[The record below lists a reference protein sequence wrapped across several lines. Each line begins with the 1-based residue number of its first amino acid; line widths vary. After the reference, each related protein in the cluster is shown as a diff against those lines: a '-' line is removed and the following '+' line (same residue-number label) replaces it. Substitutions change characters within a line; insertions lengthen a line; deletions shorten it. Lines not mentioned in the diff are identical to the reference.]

1 MTQTIATDTID
12 AEIAEPV
19 VARATHTVA
28 DFHKLLVTTLP
39 RLRVQALALTRN
51 RSDADDLVQAAV
63 TSALAAK
70 DSFTPGTNF
79 GAWMFRIL
87 RNRFI
92 SDVRR
97 KRETTDIDD
106 VPSSAFARPG
116 AQEDSLVMRELRGHL
131 GRLPAEQRT
140 ALVMVTVQGLSY
152 EEVAAA
158 MDCAVGTAKCRVFRA
173 RQTLQRWLTGE
184 ERGVETPV
192 AARKVSSSPRAPR
205 RHTARREDGVGH
217 ASPV

>member
-1 MTQTIATDTID
+1 MSQTETMQ
-12 AEIAEPV
+12 PV
-19 VARATHTVA
+19 AA
-28 DFHKLLVTTLP
+28 DVEFNFHDLLTTTLP

-63 TSALAAK
+63 TSALAAR

-92 SDVRR
+92 SDIRR
-97 KRETTDIDD
+97 KRETADLDD

-116 AQEDSLVMRELRGHL
+116 AQEDSLVMRELRIHMA
-131 GRLPAEQRT
+131 RLPAEQRT
-140 ALVMVTVQGLSY
+140 ALVMVTVQGMSY
-152 EEVAAA
+152 EEVAKA

-184 ERGVETPV
+184 EHSIADQNKAQKGREKGRSLPS
-192 AARKVSSSPRAPR
+192 RRAPR
-205 RHTARREDGVGH
+205 SDEAEGGWATI
-217 ASPV
+217 

>member
-1 MTQTIATDTID
+1 MSQTIEMPETDID
-12 AEIAEPV
+12 ETPAVRP
-19 VARATHTVA
+19 THSTA

-51 RSDADDLVQAAV
+51 RADADDLVQAAV

-131 GRLPAEQRT
+131 SRLPAEQRT

-158 MDCAVGTAKCRVFRA
+158 MNCAVGTAKCRVFRA

-184 ERGVETPV
+184 ERGVETPK
-192 AARKVSSSPRAPR
+192 AATSARKSASPRSTR
-205 RHTARREDGVGH
+205 RRQTSDDAGMGH
-217 ASPV
+217 ATPV

>member
-1 MTQTIATDTID
+1 MSQTI
-12 AEIAEPV
+12 EIPTA
-19 VARATHTVA
+19 ARATHSMA

-51 RSDADDLVQAAV
+51 RADADDLVQAAV

-116 AQEDSLVMRELRGHL
+116 AQEDSLIMRELRGHL
-131 GRLPAEQRT
+131 SRLPAEQRT
-140 ALVMVTVQGLSY
+140 ALVMVTVQGMSY

-184 ERGVETPV
+184 ERGVDAPV
-192 AARKVSSSPRAPR
+192 VARKTASSPRASR
-205 RHTARREDGVGH
+205 RHTAKNDAGMGH
-217 ASPV
+217 ATPV

>member
-1 MTQTIATDTID
+1 MSQTTTD
-12 AEIAEPV
+12 
-19 VARATHTVA
+19 ARE
-28 DFHKLLVTTLP
+28 FHALLVTTLP

-51 RSDADDLVQAAV
+51 RADADDLVQAAV
-63 TSALAAK
+63 TSALAAR

-97 KRETTDIDD
+97 RRETTELDD

-116 AQEDSLVMRELRGHL
+116 AQEDSLVMGELRKHMA
-131 GRLPAEQRT
+131 RLPAEQRT
-140 ALVMVTVQGLSY
+140 ALVMVTVQGMSY

-184 ERGVETPV
+184 ERG
-192 AARKVSSSPRAPR
+192 AAGKAAAKQAPSNR
-205 RHTARREDGVGH
+205 GLKRHTDRLAGAEEER
-217 ASPV
+217 ASLA

>member
-1 MTQTIATDTID
+1 MTETVAVTTAPATS
-12 AEIAEPV
+12 
-19 VARATHTVA
+19 HTVA

-51 RSDADDLVQAAV
+51 RADADDLVQAAV

-131 GRLPAEQRT
+131 SRLPAEQRT
-140 ALVMVTVQGLSY
+140 ALVMVTVQGMSY

-184 ERGVETPV
+184 ERGVDAPKV
-192 AARKVSSSPRAPR
+192 AASTRKSSSSPRATR
-205 RHTARREDGVGH
+205 RRMATDDTAAGH
-217 ASPV
+217 ANPV